1 MTIKLIQLLKYHP
14 KIHYLALVLKSAK
27 TDILG
32 YSLVFFISWMAFVQ
46 IMYLLY
52 CEQDQAFSSIIST
65 AITALE
71 ILMGKFNY
79 TFILR
84 NNYAIAAIL
93 LSVHNIFIVLIV
105 VNILIAIICHH
116 FIRLFAKGWS
126 QERTHPSLNIS
137 LAFSKTKGKQ

>member
-14 KIHYLALVLKSAK
+14 KIHYLTLVLKNAK

-52 CEQDQAFSSIIST
+52 YEQDQAFSSIIST
-65 AITALE
+65 VMTSFE
-71 ILMGKFNY
+71 IIMGKFNY

-84 NNYAIAAIL
+84 NYAIAAIL
-93 LSVHNIFIVLIV
+93 LSL
-105 VNILIAIICHH
+105 
-116 FIRLFAKGWS
+116 
-126 QERTHPSLNIS
+126 
-137 LAFSKTKGKQ
+137 